1 MTGLSD
7 FLGSIAQAIGVF
19 VTLFCS
25 KAIPYVA
32 SGILFF
38 SYAGW
43 VSAMVGIP
51 TKRGTVE
58 VLDESYK
65 NCKNPNAPKGA
76 AACENIAL
84 NVAKADR
91 VAALPYAIKA
101 CRFAFDDLSKPSLAS
116 CAPLWNFL
124 DITSL
129 SNEDRAL
136 AESAAKRF
144 LDSLLDGSIPGANS
158 TNYLTTTYVLSVRFP
173 DQWASYME
181 KLIVKE
187 ACIRS
192 GAFAEILGGEAPCER
207 AKKMGI
213 PISPQLYAE
222 KAKIR
227 QYEIDGI
234 SNILARAWLMQNKF
248 SPECVSSIETSLC
261 HARDQS
267 LGGALDGESVALQL
281 ARSNPSLAAK
291 YAYAACVA
299 AIRDESVYS
308 EYCAALWSF
317 AGQSFIDSEAHA
329 LAEKTAR
336 LYLRTKWKTMM
347 DINIHAP
354 YTLLMRYP
362 ALFREFAVAKP
373 TASVCESGDD
383 RQKFDEYYGIATSL
397 GESACSRAAKLEIEI
412 NEAFKTAL
420 AKIDADYEREAKR
433 ELAVQRAQD
442 AEFRQQMVD
451 TIVTGINQTT
461 AQIQHQNAAVAQQ
474 QQLILQQ
481 QALRDHARI
490 EQKLES
496 AAAVSSSGRVA
507 SDGRTASAQAPAYQ
521 CKNLTPL
528 VDAVYDKKAGRVS
541 LRNGSSQDA
550 YCTACRTLNGHTELD
565 ANGNCAH
572 SSGAQLRPHAT
583 RLGDG
588 FFDMPA
594 TQPGHSFTYVCHGP
608 TRDSGEQLYCTSE
621 SYRILKQQ

>member
-1 MTGLSD
+1 MTALSG
-7 FLGSIAQAIGVF
+7 FIGSVVRAIGVF
-19 VTLFCS
+19 VILLYS

-32 SGILFF
+32 SGVLFF
-38 SYAGW
+38 SYIDGAL
-43 VSAMVGIP
+43 AMVDIP
-51 TKRGTVE
+51 TKHGKVE
-58 VLDESYK
+58 VLDESYRS
-65 NCKNPNAPKGA
+65 CKNPDAPKRA
-76 AACENIAL
+76 AACEDIAL

-91 VAALPYAIKA
+91 AAALPYAIQA

-124 DITSL
+124 DIASL
-129 SNEDRAL
+129 RNEDRAL
-136 AESAAKRF
+136 AESAAKQF
-144 LDSLLDGSIPGANS
+144 LDSLLDGSIPGAIS
-158 TNYLTTTYVLSVRFP
+158 TNYLTTTYLLSVRFP
-173 DQWASYME
+173 DLWASYME
-181 KLIVKE
+181 KLIIKE
-187 ACIRS
+187 ACVRS
-192 GAFAEILGGEAPCER
+192 GALAEILGGEAPCER
-207 AKKMGI
+207 AERMGI

-222 KAKIR
+222 KAKLR

-234 SNILARAWLMQNKF
+234 SNASARIWEMENKF
-248 SPECVSSIETSLC
+248 VPECASRAETSLC

-267 LGGALDGESVALQL
+267 LIGALAGENVASQL

-291 YAYAACVA
+291 YAYAACAA
-299 AIRDESVYS
+299 AISDEFDYS

-317 AGQSFIDSEAHA
+317 AGQSFIDSTART

-336 LYLRTKWKTMM
+336 LYLRTKWKTML
-347 DINIHAP
+347 DINIHAA
-354 YTLLMRYP
+354 YTLLTRYP
-362 ALFREFAVAKP
+362 ALFREFAAAKP
-373 TASVCESGDD
+373 IAGVCESGDD

-397 GESACSRAAKLEIEI
+397 GESACSRAAKLKIEI
-412 NEAFKTAL
+412 NEAFKAAL
-420 AKIDADYEREAKR
+420 AKIDADYEREAR
-433 ELAVQRAQD
+433 QELAAQRAQD

-451 TIVTGINQTT
+451 NIVTGINQTT
-461 AQIQHQNAAVAQQ
+461 AQLQHQNAAVAQQ

-496 AAAVSSSGRVA
+496 AAAVSGSGRVA
-507 SDGRTASAQAPAYQ
+507 SDSRLSVQAPAYQ

-528 VDAVYDKKAGRVS
+528 VDAVYDRKAGRVS
-541 LRNGSSQDA
+541 LRNGSGQDT

-565 ANGNCAH
+565 TSGNCAH

-588 FFDMPA
+588 FFEMPA
-594 TQPGHSFTYVCHGP
+594 TQAGHSFTYVCHGP